1 MAKKVLLVEDD
12 DANRALLARLIRNE
26 GYEVVSARTFQE
38 GRQFLRTEHP
48 DLLITDV
55 RLGAFNGLQLIVGVA
70 ERTPTIVLTAFADAV
85 IEAETRKAG
94 ARYLVK
100 PVPAQTLLQT
110 VRATLEA
117 SASAAPERPLRRW
130 TRKAVAGGLPANI
143 DSSPGKILDLSYGG
157 LRITMGPSRDEPLP
171 SSFHVTLPSGS
182 LALPVD
188 LVWQSVTDRGAL
200 ECGVAVSTITHE
212 TALAWQGLVDAIP

>member
-12 DANRALLARLIRNE
+12 DANRALLARLIRNA
-26 GYEVVSARTFQE
+26 GYDVVSARTFQE
-38 GRQFLRTEHP
+38 GRLLLRSEHP

-55 RLGAFNGLQLIVGVA
+55 RLGAFNGLQLIVGAA
-70 ERTPTIVLTAFADAV
+70 EKTPTIVLTAFADAV

-110 VRATLEA
+110 VRATLD
-117 SASAAPERPLRRW
+117 SASAERHVRRW
-130 TRKAVAGGLPANI
+130 TRKAITGGLPANI
-143 DSSPGKILDLSYGG
+143 DSSPAKILDLSYGG
-157 LRITMGPSRDEPLP
+157 LRIAVGPAREAPLP

-188 LVWQSVTDRGAL
+188 LVWQSMTNRGAL
-200 ECGVAVSTITHE
+200 ECGVAVSAVTDE
-212 TALAWQGLVDAIP
+212 TAMAWQGLVDAIP